1 MQHDLCLLRSTKRK
15 GVAQREVYAG
25 VLDVLQK
32 YVILLDHKGNKL
44 FLEKYFFTSFGDQLH
59 HQKKWVANGWVGE
72 LYTGMTENNNMLLVE
87 SKSWCQI

>member
-1 MQHDLCLLRSTKRK
+1 MRSICLRIAEFMQL
-15 GVAQREVYAG
+15 VFI
-25 VLDVLQK
+25 
-32 YVILLDHKGNKL
+32 YVILLDRKGNKL

-59 HQKKWVANGWVGE
+59 HQKKWVANGWAGE